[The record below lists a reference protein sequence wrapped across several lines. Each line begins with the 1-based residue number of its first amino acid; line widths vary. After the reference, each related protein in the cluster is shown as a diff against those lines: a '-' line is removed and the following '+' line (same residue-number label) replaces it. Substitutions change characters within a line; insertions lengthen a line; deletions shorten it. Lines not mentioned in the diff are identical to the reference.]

1 MNKTK
6 KPRGRPFPKGNSGR
20 KRGSKN
26 KSTLLAASFSAEQ
39 STEILGKAIEM
50 AKAGN
55 VTMIKFL
62 LERALPKERV
72 IPVDLPQL
80 DSAYDSIEAMSAIVE
95 ALTEGRITPSEAAD
109 LTQVV
114 ATYLRSIETTEA
126 VGLLD
131 SVSRKLEDNREKLDA
146 VDPRRNGKRGELR

>member
-1 MNKTK
+1 MDKK
-6 KPRGRPFPKGNSGR
+6 KPRGRPFPKGNDGR
-20 KRGSKN
+20 KPGSKN
-26 KSTLLAASFSAEQ
+26 KSTLLIARFSEEQSAE
-39 STEILGKAIEM
+39 ILDKAIEM

-55 VTMIKFL
+55 VAMIKFL
-62 LERALPKERV
+62 LERSLPRERV
-72 IPVDLPQL
+72 IPVELPRL

-95 ALTEGRITPSEAAD
+95 ALAEGRITPSEAAD

-131 SVSRKLEDNREKLDA
+131 SVDRKLEDHREHLDA
-146 VDPRRNGKRGELR
+146 ADPRHNGKKR